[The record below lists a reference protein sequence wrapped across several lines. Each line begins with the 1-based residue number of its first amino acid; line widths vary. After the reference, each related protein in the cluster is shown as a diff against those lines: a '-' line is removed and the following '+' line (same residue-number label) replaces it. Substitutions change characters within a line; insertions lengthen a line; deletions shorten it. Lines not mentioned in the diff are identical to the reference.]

1 MASGSVRSKTTAAS
15 MSDTPYSA
23 LPMHPS
29 RLIQKGYQVSRA
41 SSAVLEIEVS
51 LKIISDMVGVAPR
64 K

>member
-41 SSAVLEIEVS
+41 SSVLEIEVS
-51 LKIISDMVGVAPR
+51 LKIISDVVGVAPR

>member
-15 MSDTPYSA
+15 MSDTPYST
-23 LPMHPS
+23 LPVHPS

-41 SSAVLEIEVS
+41 SSVLQVEVA
-51 LKIISDMVGVAPR
+51 LKIVSDVVRIASR

>member
-15 MSDTPYSA
+15 MSDTPYST
-23 LPMHPS
+23 LPVHPS

-41 SSAVLEIEVS
+41 SSTVLQVEVA
-51 LKIISDMVGVAPR
+51 LKIVSDVVRIASR